1 MLKNFMRSLQWRLVF
16 IFVSISMV
24 LMIVI
29 WVFLVKS
36 VETSNYKKFVIGI
49 DDGFKRH
56 MTEWK
61 NADIQGV
68 VFDLKYNNVAKNDFL
83 LTNKYKTYTIMEK
96 ETQEI
101 VKDARSGEI
110 VSSEKENN
118 QLVSGM
124 YRSEN
129 FISVLADET
138 DIGDSAVI
146 YSDGDSLFFDYVREL
161 ELKDEAYIFY
171 FRYYREEFIE
181 QILEFNRIIV
191 NGLIIAIVASL
202 AVGYAM
208 SRTITVPI
216 VRLMHRAQR
225 IASGD
230 FDQVLEVKSQDE
242 IGALTNTFNHM
253 AKELKRTLNEISRE
267 KNKVE
272 TLLNYMT
279 DGIIAF
285 DMDGDVIHINPAAK
299 RMLDIKEEDFCFSE
313 FSKKYKL
320 NINLEEITYLGNMN
334 MREQSIGFLD
344 TFIRV
349 YFVPFVNE
357 NKNAEGI
364 ITVLQDVTE
373 QQNLENSRREFVA
386 NVSHELRTPLTSIK
400 SYAETLLDGALEDTE
415 TLKKFLEVINSEA
428 DRMTRIVKDLLQ
440 LSRMDNKSMQL
451 TKTKISVVDLVK
463 GCVEKVSLSADDK
476 KQKLESFLI
485 GDIPKIVADRDRI
498 EQVVLNVLSN
508 SINYTPENGKITVYV
523 GKVYSD
529 VYIKV
534 ADTGIGIPEEDIY
547 RIFERFYRV
556 DKARSREMGGTGLGL
571 SIVKDIVELHG
582 GHVSIKSDESKGTE
596 VTITLPVEACESE
609 I

>member
-1 MLKNFMRSLQWRLVF
+1 
-16 IFVSISMV
+16 
-24 LMIVI
+24 MIVI